1 MRGTDIGFSSQA
13 RWSFNGSIVAGG
25 HGQGGE
31 LNQLSKPWGLYV
43 DNDLTVYVA
52 DYSNHRIMAW
62 SVGAT
67 SGQLA
72 AGGNGQGNRLDQLG
86 YPTDV
91 IVDRSTDNFIIC
103 DRDNRRVVS
112 WPRRGGTQGKILQSN
127 IACWGLTMDH
137 RGFLYVTDTGK
148 QEVRRSKLGDS
159 QGTVVAGGNGQGDR
173 LNQLKFPTYI
183 FVDRDHSVYVAD
195 NENHRVMK
203 WVEGA
208 QEGQVVAGGNGQ
220 GSSLKQLYYPKGVV
234 TDGLGT
240 VYVADEGNHR
250 VIRWLKGAS
259 EGSVVVVRGKL
270 IGPTGLSFDHQERLY
285 VVENNDNY
293 RVQRFE
299 VLSP

>member
-1 MRGTDIGFSSQA
+1 MRGTDIRFSSQA
-13 RWSFNGSIVAGG
+13 RWTVSGSIVAGG
-25 HGQGGE
+25 YGQGGE

-43 DNDLTVYVA
+43 DDDLTVYVA

-62 SVGAT
+62 SAGAT
-67 SGQLA
+67 SGQVL
-72 AGGNGQGNRLDQLG
+72 AGGKGQGNRLDQLD

-91 IVDRSTDNFIIC
+91 IVDRSTDSLIIC
-103 DRDNRRVVS
+103 DRGNRRVIR
-112 WPRRGGTQGKILQSN
+112 WPRRGGTQGQILQSS

-148 QEVRRSKLGDS
+148 QEVRRSKVGDS
-159 QGTVVAGGNGQGDR
+159 QGTIVAGGNGQGDR
-173 LNQLKFPTYI
+173 VDQLKFPTYV
-183 FVDRDHSVYVAD
+183 FVDRNHSVYVAD

-208 QEGQVVAGGNGQ
+208 QQGQVVAGGNGQ
-220 GSSLKQLYYPKGVV
+220 GDSLKQLHYPKGVV
-234 TDGLGT
+234 TDGMGT

-250 VIRWLKGAS
+250 VIRWFRGAS

-270 IGPTGLSFDHQERLY
+270 IGPTGLSFDRQERLY
-285 VVENNDNY
+285 VVENNDNH

-299 VLSP
+299 VISP